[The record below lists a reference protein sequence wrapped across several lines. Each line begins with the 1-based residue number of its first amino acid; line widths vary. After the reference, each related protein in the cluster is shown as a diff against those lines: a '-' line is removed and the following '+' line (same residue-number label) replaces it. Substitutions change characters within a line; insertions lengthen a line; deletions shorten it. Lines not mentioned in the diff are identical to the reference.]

1 MMLPSYFHMPQ
12 EPVTK
17 DELEK
22 LLGESQQSIIEA
34 VDYKFQDI
42 EKHLMRIEE
51 SLDKTYGRIL
61 ERHESLLAKVARK
74 LGLEGDLES

>member
-1 MMLPSYFHMPQ
+1 MPG
-12 EPVTK
+12 ESVTK
-17 DELEK
+17 EELEE
-22 LLGESQQSIIEA
+22 LLGESQQAIVEA

-61 ERHESLLAKVARK
+61 ERHESLLTKIARK
-74 LGLEGDLES
+74 LGLEGELEA

>member
-1 MMLPSYFHMPQ
+1 MICMAN
-12 EPVTK
+12 EPITK
-17 DELEK
+17 KELEE

-42 EKHLMRIEE
+42 ERHLMSIEE

-61 ERHESLLAKVARK
+61 ERHESLLTKIARK
-74 LGLEGDLES
+74 LGLEGELEG

>member
-1 MMLPSYFHMPQ
+1 MLGES
-12 EPVTK
+12 VTK
-17 DELEK
+17 KELEE
-22 LLGESQQSIIEA
+22 LLGESQQAIIEA

-61 ERHESLLAKVARK
+61 ERHESLLTKIARK
-74 LGLEGDLES
+74 LGLEGELVD